1 MPANREALR
10 WVGLACCLI
19 PFTVSAD
26 DEAQDWLTRMTEAS
40 GELSFHGAFVY
51 ERTGSFTT
59 HQIWRSADAG
69 SVTERLIQSDGP
81 MQEWLRRDGR
91 LVCSST
97 AGTGLNPHEA
107 SQPVDELKLLADS
120 YQTRVVGSTRVSA
133 RPVTVLTVTPHD
145 AHRYAYELY
154 LDSETGLLLKSLM
167 IDDRGTLLER
177 FQFAAVDVGELS
189 AEQLETVTDCPA
201 VQRASTSNAATD
213 DQWRPAW
220 LPQGFRVRSET
231 AEQLDDRSSLSLSR
245 TYTDGL
251 TRFSLFIE
259 ALGEGRRA
267 EDVRAQLGP
276 TVAISRRL
284 ARPDGTYLAT
294 LVGEIPAATAERIV
308 ASLLPVQGDVQQ

>member
-1 MPANREALR
+1 MPGNREALR
-10 WVGLACCLI
+10 WAGLACCLV

-26 DEAQDWLTRMTEAS
+26 EAQDWLEKMTEAS

-51 ERTGSFTT
+51 ERSGSFTT
-59 HQIWRSADAG
+59 HQIWRSASDGA
-69 SVTERLIQSDGP
+69 VTERLIQSDGP
-81 MQEWLRRDGR
+81 IQEWLRRDGR

-120 YQTRVVGSTRVSA
+120 YNTSVVGSTRVSA

-154 LDSETGLLLKSLM
+154 VDSKTGLLLKSLM

-177 FQFAAVDVGELS
+177 FQFAAVEIGEMS
-189 AEQLETVTDCPA
+189 PEQLETITECPA
-201 VQRASTSNAATD
+201 VQPAPARIAATD

-220 LPQGFRVRSET
+220 LPQGFKVRSES
-231 AEQLDDRSSLSLSR
+231 AEQLDDMPSVSLSR

-259 ALGEGRRA
+259 ELGEARRA

-284 ARPDGTYLAT
+284 AMPNGTYLAT

-308 ASLLPVQGDVQQ
+308 ASLLPMQGDVQ

>member
-1 MPANREALR
+1 MPGNRDALR
-10 WVGLACCLI
+10 WAGLACCLV
-19 PFTVSAD
+19 PFMVSA
-26 DEAQDWLTRMTEAS
+26 DEAQDWLTKMTKAS

-59 HQIWRSADAG
+59 HQIWRSAG
-69 SVTERLIQSDGP
+69 GETVTERLIQSDGP
-81 MQEWLRRDGR
+81 VQEWLRRDGS

-107 SQPVDELKLLADS
+107 SQPVDELKLLVDS
-120 YQTRVVGSTRVSA
+120 YTTRVVGSTRVSA

-177 FQFAAVDVGELS
+177 FQFAAVEFGALS
-189 AEQLETVTDCPA
+189 SDQLDTVTDCPRIE
-201 VQRASTSNAATD
+201 RAAAATASMP

-220 LPQGFRVRSET
+220 LPQGFRVKSET
-231 AEQLDDRSSLSLSR
+231 TEQLDDMASPSLSR

-259 ALGEGRRA
+259 ELGETRNA
-267 EDVRAQLGP
+267 ENVRAQLGP
-276 TVAISRRL
+276 TVAISRKL
-284 ARPDGTYLAT
+284 PMPDGTYLAT
-294 LVGEIPAATAERIV
+294 LVGEIPTATAERIV
-308 ASLLPVQGDVQQ
+308 ASLLPMQGDVQQ